1 MQSGWVKLF
10 ENGDFG
16 LTGLICLNRRVLF
29 SLFASASVTAATVL
43 ASFQQA
49 CGKNSQ
55 SEQGYVI
62 NLSSN
67 RPEKYTVQVTKSG
80 LRVDLINAKCTLVS
94 RAPDWN
100 VVAWN
105 SKDRTVLNVSNGDWC
120 HKYHMNKMHWAAEL
134 TKPLSVKEDWFKGVP
149 ALKCVFPATEVVGL
163 YMQSSVGTKN
173 YKDNID
179 DPNSAIVVCLDLPS
193 GKSSGS
199 VFARLLGMP
208 AVPGM
213 PLLVKRIR
221 ANGKKEGTLQTEEV
235 HGRPVS
241 LAVFD
246 IPQGYKKVS
255 FSESFF
261 VSKAQNENAKELFN
275 SLLN

>member
-1 MQSGWVKLF
+1 M
-10 ENGDFG
+10 
-16 LTGLICLNRRVLF
+16 NRRVLCT
-29 SLFASASVTAATVL
+29 LFASAGVVAALVL
-43 ASFQQA
+43 GSPELA

-55 SEQGYVI
+55 TEQGYVI
-62 NLSSN
+62 NLASN
-67 RPEKYTVQVTKSG
+67 RPEKYIVQVTKTG
-80 LRVDLINAKCTLVS
+80 LRVDFRNAKCTLVS

-105 SKDRTVLNVSNGDWC
+105 SKDRTVVNVSNGDWC

-134 TKPLSVKEDWFKGVP
+134 TKPLSVKEEWFKGVP
-149 ALKCVFPATEVVGL
+149 ALRCVFPATEVVGL

-173 YKDNID
+173 YKDNTD

-193 GKSSGS
+193 GKNSGS

-208 AVPGM
+208 SLPGM

-221 ANGKKEGTLQTEEV
+221 AIGKKEGSLQTEEV

-241 LAVFD
+241 LAVFA
-246 IPQGYKKVS
+246 IPQGYKKVP

>member
-1 MQSGWVKLF
+1 M
-10 ENGDFG
+10 
-16 LTGLICLNRRVLF
+16 NRRSIF
-29 SLFASASVTAATVL
+29 SLFASVGVAAAL
-43 ASFQQA
+43 ALISPHLV

-55 SEQGYVI
+55 TEQGYVI
-62 NLSSN
+62 TLVSN
-67 RPEKYTVQVTKSG
+67 RPEKYIVQVTKTA
-80 LRVDLINAKCTLVS
+80 LRVDFSNAKCTLVS

-105 SKDRTVLNVSNGDWC
+105 SKDRTVMNVSNGDWC
-120 HKYHMNKMHWAAEL
+120 HKYHINKMHWASEL
-134 TKPLSVKEDWFKGVP
+134 TKPLSVKEEWFKGVP

-163 YMQSSVGTKN
+163 YMQSSVGTLN
-173 YKDNID
+173 HKDNID
-179 DPNSAIVVCLDLPS
+179 DPNTAIVVCLDLPS

-199 VFARLLGMP
+199 VFARLFGMP
-208 AVPGM
+208 AVPGI
-213 PLLVKRIR
+213 PLLAKRIR
-221 ANGKKEGTLQTEEV
+221 ANGKKEGTLKTAEV

-241 LAVFD
+241 LAAFD
-246 IPQGYKKVS
+246 IPQGYRKVP

>member
-1 MQSGWVKLF
+1 M
-10 ENGDFG
+10 
-16 LTGLICLNRRVLF
+16 NRRFLF
-29 SLFASASVTAATVL
+29 SRFASGAVVAVL
-43 ASFQQA
+43 ALISPDLA

-55 SEQGYVI
+55 TEQGYVI
-62 NLSSN
+62 NLASN
-67 RPEKYTVQVTKSG
+67 RPEKYTVQVTKTG
-80 LRVDLINAKCTLVS
+80 LRVDFSNAKCTLVS

-105 SKDRTVLNVSNGDWC
+105 SKDRTVMNVSNGDWC

-134 TKPLSVKEDWFKGVP
+134 TKPLYVKKDWFRGFP
-149 ALKCVFPATEVVGL
+149 SLKCVFPATEVVGL

-173 YKDNID
+173 YKDNTD
-179 DPNSAIVVCLDLPS
+179 DPNSAIVICLDLPS

-213 PLLVKRIR
+213 PLLAKRIR
-221 ANGKKEGTLQTEEV
+221 ANGKKEGSLKTDEV

-241 LAVFD
+241 LAAFD
-246 IPQGYKKVS
+246 IPQGYRKVP

-275 SLLN
+275 SLIN